1 MYSTTIVPDRH
12 IKSDGQLHQP
22 APAEPLPVPARPKPQ
37 KPSIFKG
44 ISSEQILII
53 AIAYV
58 LLQSKKP
65 DWLLIIALA
74 YILL

>member
-1 MYSTTIVPDRH
+1 MYSTTIVPERR

-22 APAEPLPVPARPKPQ
+22 TPAAPLAPRPAPKMQ
-37 KPSIFKG
+37 KPSLLKN
-44 ISSEQILII
+44 ISGEQILI
-53 AIAYV
+53 AVIAYV

-65 DWLLIIALA
+65 DWLLIIALV